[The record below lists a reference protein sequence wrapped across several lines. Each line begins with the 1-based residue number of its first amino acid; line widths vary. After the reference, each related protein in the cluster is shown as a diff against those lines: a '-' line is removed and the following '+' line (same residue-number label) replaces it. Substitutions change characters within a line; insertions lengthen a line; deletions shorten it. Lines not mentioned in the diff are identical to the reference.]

1 MRLLNYELGESFL
14 TVGPSTFF
22 RAQNVVLGNPV
33 VVRRLTIDPARAD
46 DARATF
52 FREARHAA
60 ALWHPRIWRPL
71 DVLEAEGFLWS
82 VHENRTATT
91 LEQVVTAT
99 GPLPLARVAR
109 LGVQVADALAHVHAR
124 GWVHGKVT
132 PRTVTLDE
140 GGDAQLINFVK
151 SADLAAGLWPLRPI
165 VLGLSAFS
173 APEELHGARPGP
185 PADLYGLAA
194 TLLFCLTGR
203 LPRGGDEQQALARA
217 RAGDPVDTSALR
229 VGVPQALAGAL
240 EGALEADP
248 EARHGSVAA
257 LGSLLA
263 ELERRH
269 VADVPAGFEAG
280 TLLPPLC
287 EEGDVRIVERH
298 GAGAFGIVFRAE
310 LSGGGCQVA
319 VKALKP
325 EHRDDREA
333 LERFLREARAIE
345 GVEHENVVRIYGVGE
360 QRGTPYV
367 VMEFIPGPDLATVL
381 LREGRLEPARAAR
394 LMAGV
399 ARGLAAIHREGV
411 IHRDLKP
418 HNVLIDR
425 APVDRAP
432 VDRALGAGAPDAGAA
447 VERPVIAD
455 FGVARTTAGARLTM
469 TGQLVGS
476 PAYMA
481 PEQVTDQAVTAAVDL
496 YALGVMLY
504 ELLTGHTPFSGSDA
518 LTTLRRIRDEAH
530 APLPAEVPEDLR
542 RIVDQLLA
550 KAPGQRFA
558 DANLLAAAL
567 DQAAA
572 EPGAPVASIF

>member
-1 MRLLNYELGESFL
+1 MRLQNYELGESFL
-14 TVGPSTFF
+14 AVGPSTFF
-22 RAQNVVLGNPV
+22 RAQNAVLGHPV
-33 VVRRLTIDPARAD
+33 VVRRLTIDPARAAD
-46 DARATF
+46 VRATF

-60 ALWHPRIWRPL
+60 ALWHPRIWKPL

-82 VHENRTATT
+82 VHENRMAST
-91 LEQVVTAT
+91 LEQVVEKA
-99 GPLPLARVAR
+99 GPLPVARVAR
-109 LGVQVADALAHVHAR
+109 LGVQMADALAHVHAR

-132 PRTVTLDE
+132 PRTVTLDDN
-140 GGDAQLINFVK
+140 GDAELINFVK
-151 SADLAAGLWPLRPI
+151 SADLAAGLWPLRPV
-165 VLGLSAFS
+165 VLGLSAYS

-185 PADLYGLAA
+185 GADLYGLAA

-203 LPRGGDEQQALARA
+203 LPRGGDEQEALALA

-229 VGVPQALAGAL
+229 SGVPQALATAL

-248 EARHGSVAA
+248 ETRHGSVAA

-269 VADVPAGFEAG
+269 VADIPAGFEAG
-280 TLLPPLC
+280 TILPPLC

-298 GAGAFGIVFRAE
+298 GAGAFGIVFRAQIA
-310 LSGGGCQVA
+310 GPGCQVA

-367 VMEFIPGPDLATVL
+367 VMEFIPGPDLATLL
-381 LREGRLEPARAAR
+381 LREGRFEPARAAR

-425 APVDRAP
+425 VLVDR
-432 VDRALGAGAPDAGAA
+432 VWDGRA
-447 VERPVIAD
+447 ERPVIAD
-455 FGVARTTAGARLTM
+455 FGVARTSAGARLTM

-481 PEQVTDQAVTAAVDL
+481 PEQVSDQPITSAVDL

-504 ELLTGHTPFSGSDA
+504 ELLTGQTPFGGTDA
-518 LTTLRRIRDEAH
+518 LTTLRRIRDEVH

-542 RIVDQLLA
+542 RIVDRLLA
-550 KAPGQRFA
+550 KAPGQRFG
-558 DANLLAAAL
+558 DATLLAAAL
-567 DQAAA
+567 DHAAA
-572 EPGAPVASIF
+572 ASGEPVTSGL